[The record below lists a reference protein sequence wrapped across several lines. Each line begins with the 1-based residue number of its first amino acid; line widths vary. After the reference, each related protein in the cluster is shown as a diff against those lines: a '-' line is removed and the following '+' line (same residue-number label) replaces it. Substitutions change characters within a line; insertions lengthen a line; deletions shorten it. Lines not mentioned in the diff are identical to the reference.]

1 MQRIERTVV
10 QIDAGGLKLG
20 GALMM
25 PQDAKGLVIF
35 VHAMG
40 LVPSAAPDDPVVSQV
55 MEAGFGTLLLGLFA
69 PAEVLG
75 GTADELR
82 FDIPVLAQRVVAA
95 VDWVTTWLSRASKL
109 GILATETAVAGALV
123 AASRRTH
130 VVEAVVSLSG
140 RPDLAISALARLQA
154 PTLLIVGG
162 DDEPSIHVNEIAA
175 ARMHSPHVVHVVD
188 GASHRFHEPG
198 KLDLVAELA
207 AAWLSTQLI
216 RQQPAAFDGGQSGV
230 RRLALGTPVPDELPD
245 ESGRTR

>member
-25 PQDAKGLVIF
+25 PQEAKGLVIF

-40 LVPSAAPDDPVVSQV
+40 LVPSAAPDDPVVSRV
-55 MEAGFGTLLLGLFA
+55 MEAGFGALLFGLLA

-82 FDIPVLAQRVVAA
+82 FDIPVLAQRVVSAI
-95 VDWVTTWLSRASKL
+95 DWVTTWLSRGSKL
-109 GILATETAVAGALV
+109 GILATETAVAGALL

-130 VVEAVVSLSG
+130 VEAVVSLSG

-162 DDEPSIHVNEIAA
+162 DDEPGIHVNEIAA
-175 ARMHSPHVVHVVD
+175 ARMRSPHIVHIVE

-198 KLDLVAELA
+198 KLDTVADLA
-207 AAWLSTQLI
+207 AAWLLAQLS
-216 RQQPAAFDGGQSGV
+216 RQQPPAFDGGQSGV
-230 RRLALGTPVPDELPD
+230 RRLELGEAVPDELPD
-245 ESGRTR
+245 ESGSTR